1 MNKLTR
7 EERAQKAKKFFP
19 DAYADSNDLRSL
31 IEGTIDPIYDMLP
44 KNRRLDRA

>member
-1 MNKLTR
+1 MSKLTR
-7 EERAQKAKKFFP
+7 EERAQRAKKFFP

-44 KNRRLDRA
+44 KNHRLDRA